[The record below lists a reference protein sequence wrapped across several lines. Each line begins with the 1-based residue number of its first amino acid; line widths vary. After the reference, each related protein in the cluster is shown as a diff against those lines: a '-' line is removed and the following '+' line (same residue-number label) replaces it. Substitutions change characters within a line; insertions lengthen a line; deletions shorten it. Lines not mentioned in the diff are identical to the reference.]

1 MFRCFA
7 LRQKPLSRSLLAS
20 VVSVCVVWTGLGL
33 VTEARADLIVTA
45 QSTSAYTGTSHN
57 PFEFT
62 LENSGTDDVV
72 ISAFTIGFSISNP
85 SLPLTDLTYDTSL
98 ANYIFQGNSMFG
110 PSLVVPPLSSP
121 VMFADVFA
129 IPGGSITLLAGQTV
143 GLGTLWFDAPKQ
155 RQVIQFVLDPSL
167 ISFADDVNLY
177 PDSQIQ
183 LVNGTLT
190 IVPEPSTLSLLMM
203 AAAMVGVGRSR
214 YRPTAR
220 N

>member
-1 MFRCFA
+1 
-7 LRQKPLSRSLLAS
+7 
-20 VVSVCVVWTGLGL
+20 
-33 VTEARADLIVTA
+33 
-45 QSTSAYTGTSHN
+45 
-57 PFEFT
+57 
-62 LENSGTDDVV
+62 
-72 ISAFTIGFSISNP
+72 
-85 SLPLTDLTYDTSL
+85 
-98 ANYIFQGNSMFG
+98 
-110 PSLVVPPLSSP
+110 
-121 VMFADVFA
+121 
-129 IPGGSITLLAGQTV
+129 V